1 MPKPQI
7 DVAGLSMRAMNLN
20 PRALGP
26 GHLNLADDGPDDE
39 ARLYVYGD
47 IGGWYEDSVSANDT
61 VRALATLQVKT
72 LHAHI
77 NSPGGSVFEGVS
89 IYNALASMEQRGT
102 RVVVHIDGIAASIA
116 SIIAMAGDE
125 IRIGEGANLMIH
137 KPWTVIAGDA
147 DDLIKE
153 AGVLNTLQ
161 AGLVDIYEQRTGAA
175 RADIE
180 AWVNAE
186 TWFTAKD
193 AVAHG
198 FADSLVEGKKG
209 GKKNLLTHAR
219 SALLPLFRNTPQDLL
234 PERASVPGIRTF
246 EALLR
251 DAEGLSHAQARRVAA
266 LTRVLDTGLR
276 DEARQQPAPAAQAAA
291 QPATAPRD
299 EGLSELQRL
308 AALFKTASPA

>member
-1 MPKPQI
+1 
-7 DVAGLSMRAMNLN
+7 MNLG

-26 GHLNLADDGPDDE
+26 GHMNLAEDGPDDE

-47 IGGWYEDSVSANDT
+47 IGGWYEDSVSAHDT
-61 VRALATLQVKT
+61 VRALAVLNVKT

-89 IYNALASMEQRGT
+89 IYNELARMEDRGT

-116 SIIAMAGDE
+116 SVIAMAGDE
-125 IRIGEGANLMIH
+125 IRIGEGANFMIH
-137 KPWTVIAGDA
+137 KPWTMIAGDA

-161 AGLVDIYEQRTGAA
+161 TGLVDIYEQRTGAA

-180 AWVNAE
+180 AWVNDE

-193 AVAHG
+193 AVEHG
-198 FADSLVEGKKG
+198 FADLLVEGKKKG

-219 SALLPLFRNTPQDLL
+219 SALLPLFRNTPTDLL
-234 PERASVPGIRTF
+234 AANDGVPGIRTF

-251 DAEGLSHAQARRVAA
+251 DVEGLSASKAKQFAAMARVAFQA
-266 LTRVLDTGLR
+266 EHR
-276 DEARQQPAPAAQAAA
+276 DDAKPNVPAPADAEP
-291 QPATAPRD
+291 PAPAHRD
-299 EGLSELQRL
+299 DGLSELQRL
-308 AALFKTASPA
+308 AQLFQSSATA